1 MAELPA
7 LYLPLVSG
15 GGHRFQE
22 RLRRFVAEATKG
34 SVLLLHAPT
43 GAGKTHA
50 VLQLARRIEGVLLCV
65 PTNALASEIMQ
76 TADRETGL
84 RVARWNAEAF
94 PKKGL
99 ERHRAM
105 TEETLNDLVVANPDM
120 MHLFAQHEDVPERFR
135 VSPASFGMK
144 NFGLVVFDEYHAY
157 DERLLASILL
167 HVLRSRHARDN
178 PQQRFVFMT
187 ATPDDA
193 LPAALDALGIPFDE
207 EPLEAATPTP
217 LPPDLG
223 RMIKGPLRVDVL
235 NTSILDS
242 LPPEAPARRTLFV
255 FSTYLRQ
262 QQAVRLMRSRGIPE
276 GDAPGAFVQITG
288 RKTGS
293 TLGQDTWAKASLLL
307 ATSKVDVGLNIP
319 DLHEVVMEP
328 GWREQQFWQ
337 RFGRAGRGQ
346 PGRVVLHF
354 EDHPDEALAP
364 LRKAA
369 SYDELALGVRA
380 LLRSDTHHVTTILR
394 FVGAYAA
401 VYRDRLPDSHDRD
414 ALHPDALPPTARQ
427 AYGIVHTILHRAAS
441 DPLRDRKGGSLEW
454 RTLIR
459 WTLRGLRGRSLQ
471 VSAEYEWTPGDMV
484 QEDLVYVRT
493 RTQATEPRHDGE
505 PWRIHEFLPRPR
517 EARLHYRLLD
527 RETVAIPTRG
537 TLRRDAFRRVP
548 QALEEHVRHELDD
561 ELTPFWTALLAWLR
575 TVPPDEIPPLGVEP
589 DDIFL

>member
-7 LYLPLVSG
+7 LYLPLAPG

-22 RLRRFVAEATKG
+22 RLRRFVAEAPKG
-34 SVLLLHAPT
+34 GVLLLHAPT

-50 VLQLARRIEGVLLCV
+50 ILQLARRVEGVLLCV
-65 PTNALASEIMQ
+65 PTNALASEVVQ
-76 TADRETGL
+76 TAEREMGL
-84 RVARWNAEAF
+84 RVARWNADAF

-99 ERHRAM
+99 ERHRSM
-105 TEETLNDLVVANPDM
+105 LEETLNDLVVANPDM

-135 VSPASFGMK
+135 VTPASFGMK

-178 PQQRFVFMT
+178 PQRFVFMT
-187 ATPDDA
+187 ATPDEA
-193 LPAALDALGIPFDE
+193 LPAALDALGIPHDV

-217 LPPDLG
+217 LPPDQG

-235 NTSILDS
+235 DTPILDS
-242 LPPEAPARRTLFV
+242 LPHEAPARRTLFV

-293 TLGQDTWAKASLLL
+293 SLGQDAWGNASLLL
-307 ATSKVDVGLNIP
+307 ATSKVDVGLNVP

-337 RFGRAGRGQ
+337 RFGRAGRGR

-354 EDHPDEALAP
+354 EDHPEETLAP

-369 SYDELALGVRA
+369 SYDELARGVRA
-380 LLRSDTHHVTTILR
+380 LLRPDTHHVTTILR

-427 AYGIVHTILHRAAS
+427 AHGLVHSILHRAAS
-441 DPLRDRKGGSLEW
+441 DPLRDRRGGSLEW
-454 RTLIR
+454 SSLVR
-459 WTLRGLRGRSLQ
+459 WTLRGLRGRSLK
-471 VSAEYEWTPGDMV
+471 VPAEYDWSPGETV

-493 RTQATEPRHDGE
+493 RSQATEPSRRGE

-517 EARLHYRLLD
+517 DARLHYRILD
-527 RETVAIPTRG
+527 GETVAVPTRG

-548 QALEEHVRHELDD
+548 QVLEERVRDELDD
-561 ELTPFWTALLAWLR
+561 ALTPFWDALLAWLR
-575 TVPPDEIPPLGVEP
+575 MVPPDEIPPVEVEP
-589 DDIFL
+589 DDVFL